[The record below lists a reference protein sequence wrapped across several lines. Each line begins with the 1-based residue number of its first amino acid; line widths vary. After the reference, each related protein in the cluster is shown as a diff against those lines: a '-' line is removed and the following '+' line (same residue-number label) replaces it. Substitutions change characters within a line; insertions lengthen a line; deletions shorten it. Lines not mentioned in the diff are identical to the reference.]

1 MSKDNLVF
9 VGIKGTAIALDRET
23 GQIVWETHLESS
35 GFVHLVLDGE
45 NLYATTQ
52 GEVFCLN
59 ATTGNP
65 RWHNRLKGYG
75 LGLASLVTPK
85 GTNDAGALLM
95 AEEVIRAEQAASASA
110 STTVPAAT

>member
-1 MSKDNLVF
+1 MDNMVF
-9 VGIKGTAIALDRET
+9 VGIKGTAIALEAAT
-23 GQIVWETHLESS
+23 GTIIWETHLEGS

-59 ATTGNP
+59 PLTGDP

-75 LGLASLVTPK
+75 LGLASLVTSQSVN
-85 GTNDAGALLM
+85 TAGALLM
-95 AEEVIRAEQAASASA
+95 AEEALRAEQAASASA
-110 STTVPAAT
+110 NTGVPPAG